1 MSGKKQTETQQC
13 RHDRMVAEADD
24 FLAEID
30 KALGDNIYDDPGLPR
45 GPGSEHL
52 GTTQSP

>member
-1 MSGKKQTETQQC
+1 VSGKQQAETQQC
-13 RHDRMVAEADD
+13 RHDRMVQEADD

-30 KALGDNIYDDPGLPR
+30 KALGDNICDDPGPPR
-45 GPGSEHL
+45 RPGAEHL

>member
-1 MSGKKQTETQQC
+1 MSGKQQAETQQC
-13 RHDRMVAEADD
+13 RHDRMVQEADD

-30 KALGDNIYDDPGLPR
+30 KALGDNICDDPGPPR
-45 GPGSEHL
+45 RPGAEHL